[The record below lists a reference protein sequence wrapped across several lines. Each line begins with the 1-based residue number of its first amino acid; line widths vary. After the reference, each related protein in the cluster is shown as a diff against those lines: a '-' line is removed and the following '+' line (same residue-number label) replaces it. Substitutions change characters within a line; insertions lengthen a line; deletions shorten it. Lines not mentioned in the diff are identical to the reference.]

1 MTINV
6 KILKKNPT
14 KCSSIILKCHD
25 QGGLFQEFK
34 VDNVSLVFT
43 TITIEREST

>member
-14 KCSSIILKCHD
+14 ECINIILKCHD
-25 QGGLFQEFK
+25 QVGLFQDFK
-34 VDNVSLVFT
+34 VDNTSLIF
-43 TITIEREST
+43 TITIERENT